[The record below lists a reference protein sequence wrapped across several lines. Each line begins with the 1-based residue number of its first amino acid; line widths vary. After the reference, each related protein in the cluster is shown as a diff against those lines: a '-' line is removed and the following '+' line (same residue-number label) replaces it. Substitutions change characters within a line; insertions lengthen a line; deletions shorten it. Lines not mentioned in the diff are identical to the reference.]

1 MDIGPPFT
9 CTATAYSPQP
19 SYPPAPT
26 TGYYHIVLP
35 WLQPSC
41 LPVWMRTGYSL
52 LPTCVDVHWLQP
64 SCLPVWM
71 RTGYNHPAY
80 LCGCALAATFFRRVC
95 VDGVGAR
102 QYLAWEGQAGPHS
115 DNNMK
120 GSELCTCIAWGQ
132 LADMGSAPRT
142 CLQVGGCAC

>member
-35 WLQPSC
+35 
-41 LPVWMRTGYSL
+41 
-52 LPTCVDVHWLQP
+52 WLQP